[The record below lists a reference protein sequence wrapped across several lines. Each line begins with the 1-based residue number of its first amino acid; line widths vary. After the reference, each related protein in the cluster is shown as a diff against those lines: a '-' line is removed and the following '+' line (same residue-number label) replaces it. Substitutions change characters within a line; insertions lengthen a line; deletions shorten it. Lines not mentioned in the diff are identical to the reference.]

1 MLDAEI
7 MKSLLPWIS
16 KTSKLLGIYVAEV
29 FKSRGLDLTREQL
42 IFLKFLM
49 EKDGRM
55 QNELA
60 DITERDKASLTRLV
74 STLER
79 KGLVERRTDDS
90 DRRVN
95 RIYLTEAGRQTMHDA
110 VPVIK
115 EIIGNVQKG
124 IPEQEIEAAI
134 ATIKKVQ
141 ENLGMHCEELKN

>member
-1 MLDAEI
+1 MMDAVI

-16 KTSKLLGIYVAEV
+16 KTSKLLGIYVADV
-29 FKSRGLDLTREQL
+29 FKSRGMDLTREQL
-42 IFLKFLM
+42 IFLKLLK

-60 DITERDKASLTRLV
+60 LITERDKASLTRLV

-79 KGLVERRTDDS
+79 KGLVERRTDES

-95 RIYLTEAGRQTMHDA
+95 RIYLTEAGCQTLHDA
-110 VPVIK
+110 MPVIR
-115 EIIGNVQKG
+115 EIIENVQKG
-124 IPEQEIEAAI
+124 ISEEEIESAI

-141 ENLGMHCEELKN
+141 QNLGLPPDEKPE